1 MIYDIGGARFLPDV
15 FFMPR
20 GAYAR
25 YPPRAEVA
33 AASMLALLI
42 MTTNSPGMH
51 RHPQSTLSPPGMRAS
66 SVGLLLVSQTSA
78 AAPKRCLHG
87 AHMSLRDR
95 GRDNEVRHRSRVVR
109 ERSSS
114 HAARGARSQPLPGQ
128 TPRSADGPSRSAGFG
143 KRLASRS
150 ASGKRKSR
158 QRMGRAP
165 PQSVKRPSSG
175 YRRADDGSV
184 FVDAQMVDAVLARRE
199 RARKAGDFV
208 SADRLREVLR
218 TSFGVEV
225 LDDVRAWR
233 TVDQRARRPRSG
245 PAVDGADLVALEF
258 FFRGLALYVHR
269 SKYSG
274 PFGVWRF

>member
-1 MIYDIGGARFLPDV
+1 MV
-15 FFMPR
+15 
-20 GAYAR
+20 
-25 YPPRAEVA
+25 
-33 AASMLALLI
+33 
-42 MTTNSPGMH
+42 THSPGMH
-51 RHPQSTLSPPGMRAS
+51 RYPQSTLRLPGLRAS
-66 SVGLLLVSQTSA
+66 SAGLLLVSQTSA
-78 AAPKRCLHG
+78 AAPNRRLHG
-87 AHMSLRDR
+87 VHMGLRDR
-95 GRDNEVRHRSRVVR
+95 GRDNEARHRSKVVR

-128 TPRSADGPSRSAGFG
+128 SPRSANDVSRSTGFG

-150 ASGKRKSR
+150 AGSKRKSR
-158 QRMGRAP
+158 QRMGGAP

-208 SADRLREVLR
+208 SADRLREVLQ

-233 TVDQRARRPRSG
+233 TVGQRARRPPSGG
-245 PAVDGADLVALEF
+245 PAVDGADLVALEV

-269 SKYSG
+269 SKYAG
-274 PFGVWRF
+274 PFGAWRF